1 MQVGPLRQQVAE
13 HGTWEERRRR
23 EVELVDGDPTVIVIG
38 AGHTGLEIAA
48 RLKYLGVSHLVI
60 DKKARVGD
68 SVSCH
73 SFFMRCR
80 VHKVSVERSLQSAM
94 LARYYLV

>member
-1 MQVGPLRQQVAE
+1 MQIGPLRNRTPE

-38 AGHTGLEIAA
+38 AGHTGLEVAA

-68 SVSCH
+68 NVSC
-73 SFFMRCR
+73 R
-80 VHKVSVERSLQSAM
+80 
-94 LARYYLV
+94 

>member
-1 MQVGPLRQQVAE
+1 MQIGPLRRKIAE

-38 AGHTGLEIAA
+38 AGHTGLEVAA
-48 RLKYLGVSHLVI
+48 RLKYLGVPHLVI

-68 SVSCH
+68 NVSCCQASTH
-73 SFFMRCR
+73 
-80 VHKVSVERSLQSAM
+80 
-94 LARYYLV
+94 Y